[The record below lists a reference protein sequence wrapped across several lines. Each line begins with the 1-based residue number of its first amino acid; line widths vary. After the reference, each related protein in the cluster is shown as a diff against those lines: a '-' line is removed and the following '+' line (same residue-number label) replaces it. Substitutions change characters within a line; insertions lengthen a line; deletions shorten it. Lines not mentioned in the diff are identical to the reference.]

1 MKRTVHHR
9 RWRRRARRQGSHRC
23 GPASWTGVL
32 KCAGIGAQVPSEQV
46 LKCRRNRCSSPVG
59 TGAQVPPEYARWFAH
74 SPCPRDSSPFSMSP
88 RAFLECRLFLRAQR
102 RPLHDL
108 SMAST
113 ASALRFAASAAC
125 RALSTNAIR
134 ERALER
140 FGGGGAAFRAVAPS
154 SFRAAAEEPISPN

>member
-1 MKRTVHHR
+1 
-9 RWRRRARRQGSHRC
+9 
-23 GPASWTGVL
+23 
-32 KCAGIGAQVPSEQV
+32 
-46 LKCRRNRCSSPVG
+46 
-59 TGAQVPPEYARWFAH
+59 
-74 SPCPRDSSPFSMSP
+74 MSP